1 MNKVQVKFAGFP
13 PIKSTVIVRMNRDN
27 FLSVA
32 IRTFV
37 IQEALG
43 KSETVF
49 VFKGRKIKPGDTPAS
64 LNMKENDT
72 VEVHNLKTYE
82 AYNKRFNALNPVCRK
97 RKRFIKDMTNIME
110 NTAASDLTIKCAGET
125 FQVHKIFL
133 TSRSSVFNAMLNTEM
148 VEAATGEILI
158 SDIDSPTLKEIIH
171 FIYTGEFSGKNL
183 NLQRVWY
190 AADKYDVNGM
200 VEALCSKMK
209 NENLSGKQLADLLII
224 SKRHSSET
232 AKKIGM
238 KKIKDDLSI
247 LTDEEF
253 KAKMTE
259 VGNVTFSLFQDV
271 CALAFKD

>member
-1 MNKVQVKFAGFP
+1 
-13 PIKSTVIVRMNRDN
+13 
-27 FLSVA
+27 
-32 IRTFV
+32 
-37 IQEALG
+37 
-43 KSETVF
+43 
-49 VFKGRKIKPGDTPAS
+49 
-64 LNMKENDT
+64 
-72 VEVHNLKTYE
+72 
-82 AYNKRFNALNPVCRK
+82 
-97 RKRFIKDMTNIME
+97 ME
-110 NTAASDLTIKCAGET
+110 NTAASDLTIKCAGDT

-171 FIYTGEFSGKNL
+171 FIYTGEFSGKKL
-183 NLQRVWY
+183 DLQRIWY

-253 KAKMTE
+253 KARMTE
-259 VGNVTFSLFQDV
+259 AGNVTFSLFQDV
-271 CALAFKD
+271 CNLAFKIRRMNGFRII